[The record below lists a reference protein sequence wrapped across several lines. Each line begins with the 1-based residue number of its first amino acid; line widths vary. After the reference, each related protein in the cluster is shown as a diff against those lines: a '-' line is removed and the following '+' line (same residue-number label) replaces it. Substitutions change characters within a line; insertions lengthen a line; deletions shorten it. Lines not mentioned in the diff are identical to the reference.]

1 MDSITK
7 KIQAVI
13 FDLDGTITKPVLD
26 FDKIRAEIGITAG
39 PVWETIITMPKD
51 RRKQAE
57 KILLKYE
64 LQAARS
70 AELNEGAKEIFDI
83 LAQRDIKSA
92 ILTRNCRQGWEIVRD
107 KFDLNIPFAFTRE
120 TGPMKPDPSA
130 VIQITKTLRISAE
143 NSLVVGD
150 YLFDIQA
157 GREAGAKTAL
167 LVHNDNLPDYA
178 NLADYII
185 HNLLEIVDIIDNGK
199 L

>member
-26 FDKIRAEIGITAG
+26 FDKIRAELGITDG
-39 PVWETIITMPKD
+39 PVWETIITMSEDD
-51 RRKQAE
+51 RREAE
-57 KILLKYE
+57 QILLKYE

-70 AELNEGAKEIFDI
+70 AELNDGAKEIFDI
-83 LAQRDIKSA
+83 LAQRNIKSA
-92 ILTRNCRQGWEIVRD
+92 ILTRNCRQAWEIVRD
-107 KFDLNIPFAFTRE
+107 KFNLNIPFAFTRE
-120 TGPMKPDPSA
+120 IGPLKPDPSA
-130 VIQITKTLRISAE
+130 VIQITETLKISAE

-157 GREAGAKTAL
+157 GKEAGAKTAL
-167 LVHNDNLPDYA
+167 IVHNDNLPDYA
-178 NLADYII
+178 SLADYVIY
-185 HNLLEIVDIIDNGK
+185 NLLEIVDIIDNGR